1 MNKLISLL
9 EENSR
14 LTNAQLAVM
23 LGISEDEVADQIRRY
38 EEEGV
43 LVAYTAV
50 VDQERLDKEVQ
61 EGIAG
66 KIFRLHVVA
75 NSDKEEDQE
84 LKLDVKKTVVDYLSR
99 RLGSGADLE
108 ETREYVLENLPEIE
122 QAALKT
128 IEEQGKDYPVSAVV
142 EKTYF
147 PDKTYGDCTFPAGE
161 YEALNIRIGK
171 GEGKNWWCV
180 LYPSLCFI
188 DDTWGIVSRE
198 KKEELREILTEEE
211 FRAVLEDPEEK
222 KKVRIGFKWF

>member
-1 MNKLISLL
+1 MKKKEIKNKVFLWAAMIGLIG
-9 EENSR
+9 
-14 LTNAQLAVM
+14 T
-23 LGISEDEVADQIRRY
+23 LGITSFQ
-38 EEEGV
+38 
-43 LVAYTAV
+43 TAAFAEKTQEL
-50 VDQERLDKEVQ
+50 QERLDKEVQ

-128 IEEQGKDYPVSAVV
+128 IEEQGKDYPISAVV

-147 PDKTYGDCTFPAGE
+147 PDKTYGDWTFPAGE

>member
-1 MNKLISLL
+1 MKKKEIKNKVFLWAAMIGLIG
-9 EENSR
+9 
-14 LTNAQLAVM
+14 T
-23 LGISEDEVADQIRRY
+23 LGITSFQ
-38 EEEGV
+38 
-43 LVAYTAV
+43 TAAFAEKTQEL
-50 VDQERLDKEVQ
+50 QERLDKEVQ

-108 ETREYVLENLPEIE
+108 ESREYVLENLPEIE

-128 IEEQGKDYPVSAVV
+128 IEEQGKDYPISAVV

>member
-1 MNKLISLL
+1 MKKKEIKNKVFLWAAMIGLIG
-9 EENSR
+9 
-14 LTNAQLAVM
+14 T
-23 LGISEDEVADQIRRY
+23 LGITSFQTAAFADKTQ
-38 EEEGV
+38 E
-43 LVAYTAV
+43 L
-50 VDQERLDKEVQ
+50 QERLDKEVQ

-128 IEEQGKDYPVSAVV
+128 IEEQGKDYPISAVV

>member
-1 MNKLISLL
+1 MKKKEIKNKVFLWAAMIGLIG
-9 EENSR
+9 
-14 LTNAQLAVM
+14 T
-23 LGISEDEVADQIRRY
+23 LGITSFQ
-38 EEEGV
+38 
-43 LVAYTAV
+43 TAAFAEKTQEL
-50 VDQERLDKEVQ
+50 QERLDKEVQ

-122 QAALKT
+122 QAALKI
-128 IEEQGKDYPVSAVV
+128 IEEQGKDYPISAVV

>member
-1 MNKLISLL
+1 MKKKEIKNKVFLWAAMTGLIG
-9 EENSR
+9 
-14 LTNAQLAVM
+14 T
-23 LGISEDEVADQIRRY
+23 LGITSFQ
-38 EEEGV
+38 
-43 LVAYTAV
+43 TAAFAEKTQEL
-50 VDQERLDKEVQ
+50 QERLDKEVQ

-66 KIFRLHVVA
+66 KIFRLHVMA

-128 IEEQGKDYPVSAVV
+128 IEEQGKDYPISAVV